1 MNKKRSSSKQK
12 WGILKYL
19 PAEISSE
26 TTEISGLKDEKKEL
40 KNRSKMGY
48 DSMHRWHGRQIW
60 QLVGTHQGHWGGIWT
75 TLKTPHKVKSR

>member
-26 TTEISGLKDEKKEL
+26 TTETSGLKDEKK
-40 KNRSKMGY
+40 N
-48 DSMHRWHGRQIW
+48 
-60 QLVGTHQGHWGGIWT
+60 
-75 TLKTPHKVKSR
+75 